1 MMKNDAVAEVM
12 QLEKT
17 RFFSMKQTGILIAF
31 GIVFWFSG
39 AMAVKFGYAFG
50 LFGETGSLISFIL
63 ALPLSWLSVLLIIKG
78 AGLKPTQI
86 VPGISLGLA
95 TATFFDGIVLTWGTW
110 VYGTNSDQVS
120 YGAAWILWG
129 AFTFLAFAF
138 FEAYRKGIKL
148 A

>member
-1 MMKNDAVAEVM
+1 MMKNNAVAEVM
-12 QLEKT
+12 QSEKT
-17 RFFSMKQTGILIAF
+17 RFFSMKQTGILMAF
-31 GIVFWFSG
+31 GIIFWFSG
-39 AMAVKFGYAFG
+39 AMAVKFGYSVG
-50 LFGETGSLISFIL
+50 LFGGTGSLFSFIL
-63 ALPLSWLSVLLIIKG
+63 ALPVSWLSVLLIVKG

>member
-1 MMKNDAVAEVM
+1 MMKNTEVAEVIES
-12 QLEKT
+12 EKP
-17 RFFSMKQTGILIAF
+17 RLFSMKQTGILIAF

-39 AMAVKFGYAFG
+39 AMAVKFGYSVG
-50 LFGETGSLISFIL
+50 LFGREGSLISFAL
-63 ALPLSWLSVLLIIKG
+63 AIPVSWLSVLLIIKG
-78 AGLKPTQI
+78 ADLKPLQI
-86 VPGISLGLA
+86 VPGIGLGLA

-110 VYGTNSDQVS
+110 VYGTNSDQIS
-120 YGAAWILWG
+120 FGAAWILWG